1 MASDALLQF
10 LATIRRI
17 DPQGPRP
24 GREETFYADTANGL
38 DADEAWACA
47 RQQQLW
53 LASYPPDDCVLF
65 IDKLVE
71 TASYYRVGN
80 PPTLQT
86 IYKAAPDGGR
96 LSTRCSAVSHGDLF
110 VVEVEGKCATA

>member
-96 LSTRCSAVSHGDLF
+96 GGQSQRGGGDLDD
-110 VVEVEGKCATA
+110 ELSLIHI